1 MTTTTAIIGCGN
13 ISRFH
18 LSGLERAKAQVRW
31 ACDLDPAAAARAA
44 ARCGATATGDWRQAV
59 DDPAVRLVVVTTITA
74 AHREICLAAIARGKA
89 VVCEKTLAENA
100 AEAWEITAAAQAA
113 GTPFWT
119 NYMKRHLPC
128 VEQARELLPAIG
140 QLISTHAR
148 TWQLWG
154 DLWTAHPADGFCHT
168 PRGGTSLVKRNM
180 GGAALHCCGSHIVDL
195 VLHLVGRPWRVFAD
209 EHIPPGRDYDLR
221 LSALMQTR
229 ERGCVMF
236 EACAHAMPHLGIS
249 RDGWD
254 ERIEINGV
262 HGRLTICTPTW
273 DQSDRIGSLLIHEDA
288 RTRTRTEHRF
298 APVSPFDIAVGRYV
312 AWAAAGEQGGQ
323 AVTTG
328 YEADELIGCLQRS
341 ARSGAPVEPAW
352 RC

>member
-1 MTTTTAIIGCGN
+1 MTINAAIIGCGN

-18 LSGLERAKAQVRW
+18 LSGLERAKVPVRW
-31 ACDLDPAAAARAA
+31 TCDLNPAAAEAA
-44 ARCGATATGDWRQAV
+44 ARRCGANTTADWRQAV
-59 DDPAVRLVVVTTITA
+59 DDPAVGLVVVTTITP
-74 AHREICLAAIARGKA
+74 AHRDICLAAIARGKA
-89 VVCEKTLAENA
+89 VVCEKTLADS
-100 AEAWEITAAAQAA
+100 AETAWEITAAAQAA

-119 NYMKRHLPC
+119 NYMKRYLPC
-128 VEQARELLPAIG
+128 VEKARELLPEIG
-140 QLISTHAR
+140 PLIATHAR

-154 DLWTAHPADGFCHT
+154 DLWTTHPAEGFCHT
-168 PRGGTSLVKRNM
+168 PPGGTSGVKRNM

-195 VLHLVGRPWRVFAD
+195 VLHLVGRPYRVFAD

-229 ERGCVMF
+229 ERGSVLF
-236 EACAHAMPHLGIS
+236 EACAHALPHLGMS

-254 ERIEINGV
+254 EHVEINGV
-262 HGRLTICTPTW
+262 FGRLTIYTPTW
-273 DQSDRIGSLLIHEDA
+273 DQGDRIGSLLVHEDG

-298 APVSPFDIAVGRYV
+298 AAVSPFDIAVGRYA
-312 AWAAAGEQGGQ
+312 AWAERGVQGGQ

-328 YEADELIGCLQRS
+328 YEADELIACLQRS
-341 ARSGAPVEPAW
+341 ARSGLAVEPAW